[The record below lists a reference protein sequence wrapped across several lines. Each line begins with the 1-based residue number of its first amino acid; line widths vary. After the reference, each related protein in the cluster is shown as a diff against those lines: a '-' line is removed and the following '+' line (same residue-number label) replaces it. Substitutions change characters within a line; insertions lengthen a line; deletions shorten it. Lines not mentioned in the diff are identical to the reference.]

1 MSREADFNAWL
12 ANHPEHLADPLTRMD
27 ELLEYLNRSQAR
39 TEDLLE
45 AIALSGGITLGSGGT
60 SLPAVPMNPDSI
72 ADIIMGMS
80 AEIPGIVQPMG
91 NINSMVIP
99 GPGTL
104 TFTQTSPPG
113 WVIIYSYQVGFTSDF
128 YSPLLMI
135 TSFIVAGQPVLP
147 GIIPLTTSLDIPG
160 SVIQPVHENTDIQ
173 IVFLNTSATNA
184 TITLMSTVMA
194 LEKAFYERFYA
205 PLIRKGYATL
215 DEVVALAS
223 S

>member
-1 MSREADFNAWL
+1 MSREAEFNAWL
-12 ANHPEHLADPLTRMD
+12 ASHPERMADPLTRMD

-45 AIALSGGITLGSGGT
+45 AMAIAGGITIGGGGT

-72 ADIIMGMS
+72 SDIIMGMS
-80 AEIPGIVQPMG
+80 SEIPGIVLPMG
-91 NINSMVIP
+91 DMNSMVVP
-99 GPGTL
+99 GPGAL
-104 TFTQTSPPG
+104 TFTLTSPPG
-113 WVIIYSYQVGFTSDF
+113 WVIIYSYQVAFSSDF
-128 YSPLLMI
+128 YSPLLTI
-135 TSFIVAGQPVLP
+135 ISFVVAGQPVLP
-147 GIIPLTTSLDIPG
+147 GIIPLTRPIDIPG
-160 SVIQPVHENTDIQ
+160 SVIQPVHENTDVTLI
-173 IVFLNTSATNA
+173 FANTSATNA